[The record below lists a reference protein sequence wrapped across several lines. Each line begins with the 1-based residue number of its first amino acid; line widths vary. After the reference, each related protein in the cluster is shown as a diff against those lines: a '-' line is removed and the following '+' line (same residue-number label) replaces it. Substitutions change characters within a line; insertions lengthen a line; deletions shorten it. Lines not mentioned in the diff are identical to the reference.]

1 MLGAAQF
8 SFGQG
13 NRHLYS
19 RSDMLLKVVPLKI
32 ERTRLSVAYMKN
44 KKDRVFVF
52 LGCLA
57 SSEHQHYH

>member
-1 MLGAAQF
+1 
-8 SFGQG
+8 
-13 NRHLYS
+13 
-19 RSDMLLKVVPLKI
+19 MLLKVVPLKI